1 MSRSKVLL
9 VGSVVLV
16 LPFIGM
22 LAANIFWEKVIF
34 DNPDFWYGYMAYF
47 GTVSLAIVSWLQ
59 SIKTEEISKNFMKQQ
74 LRQKIGYFGLKEN
87 VKNVKDLCYIYQ
99 PLQVGQ
105 YCNADGTDDH
115 SKDKILGVWIKN
127 IGEDIILNARP
138 IFGKINGKNVSVSS
152 TISVIYKGEEI
163 LFELDNTQCFQE
175 NCLKIEFLIEMENV
189 TGIHYNQSIDIS
201 AENNNAT
208 KHGTYI
214 IQEFDTHINFMKN

>member
-1 MSRSKVLL
+1 M
-9 VGSVVLV
+9 
-16 LPFIGM
+16 
-22 LAANIFWEKVIF
+22 
-34 DNPDFWYGYMAYF
+34 D
-47 GTVSLAIVSWLQ
+47 
-59 SIKTEEISKNFMKQQ
+59 
-74 LRQKIGYFGLKEN
+74 
-87 VKNVKDLCYIYQ
+87 
-99 PLQVGQ
+99 
-105 YCNADGTDDH
+105 
-115 SKDKILGVWIKN
+115 KN

-189 TGIHYNQSIDIS
+189 AGIHYNQSIDIS

-208 KHGTYI
+208 KRGTYI